1 MSRQRIDQISGV
13 IGSLLL
19 MVFVVGLAES
29 ISSGAAGFWGGLPF
43 WVIVIFCLGLV
54 WYDFWD
60 TCIRKKHQKQ

>member
-1 MSRQRIDQISGV
+1 MFSRRIEILAGAF
-13 IGSLLL
+13 GSLIL

-43 WVIVIFCLGLV
+43 WIIVVFSLFLV

-60 TCIRKKHQKQ
+60 SCVRKKS